1 MGTITSA
8 SISKKVIKV
17 LVYMCTKFGAF
28 FIKYTIDLVC
38 RCTISCSSG
47 SHNGWLT
54 GCRDYSDVD
63 MWVWLKASVKLNCNE
78 VAYDQLCRVYSL
90 VEYAVYLKVG

>member
-38 RCTISCSSG
+38 RCTKPSDMRRARKIPFSFATFSTINLTCVRVLHWDKESS
-47 SHNGWLT
+47 
-54 GCRDYSDVD
+54 
-63 MWVWLKASVKLNCNE
+63 NE
-78 VAYDQLCRVYSL
+78 IFS
-90 VEYAVYLKVG
+90 